1 MTNQTSPRAVAWALV
16 VAEVIG
22 ILIGVGLLAVGWTLM
37 GETFIVLGVLGL
49 IYSLVQVWRTKKTGV
64 PPTV

>member
-1 MTNQTSPRAVAWALV
+1 MTDQPSPRAVAWALV

-22 ILIGVGLLAVGWTLM
+22 ILIGVGLLAIGWTLM

-49 IYSLVQVWRTKKTGV
+49 IYSLAQAWRTRKTGI
-64 PPTV
+64 PPTP